1 MQNIELLQWSFLGNT
16 IQAYLA
22 AFLLFVGALVILR
35 ILERVV
41 IHRLQSF
48 CLKHALKVDPFFF
61 EILQKT
67 VVPLLY
73 VGAFYFAAVQLVL
86 HPSIEKLVHAFCI
99 VVATIQVTR
108 LALTLSI
115 LLLEKTWFKKV
126 TAQGGTVASTSIL
139 TLVRVVVWGLGIVFI
154 LDNLGFNVSAVIAG
168 LGIGGIAVALAA
180 QTILGDLF
188 NYFVI
193 FFDKPFQEGDAIV
206 VGEYTGTIEHIGIK
220 TTRIRSESGEQ
231 IVFSNT
237 DLTSSRIR
245 NYKRMDRRR
254 ARFLLGVTYQTSNE
268 QLKKI
273 PDMVREI
280 IQGVKDTSFERAHF
294 KSFAN
299 SSLDFEVVYFVF
311 GSDYDKYMNVQQRIN
326 LAIKDFFEKEGIEFA
341 YPTQT
346 IYEYKVPVKA

>member
-1 MQNIELLQWSFLGNT
+1 MQNVEFLRLTILGNT

-22 AFLLFVGALVILR
+22 ALLLFVGALVVLR
-35 ILERVV
+35 VLEKVV

-48 CLKHALKVDPFFF
+48 CEKRAVKVDPFFF

-73 VGAFYFAAVQLVL
+73 VSAFYFAAVQLAL
-86 HPSIEKLVHAFCI
+86 HPVVENLVHGFCI

-108 LALTLSI
+108 LALTLAI

-126 TAQGGTVASTSIL
+126 TAQGGTVASASIL

-193 FFDKPFQEGDAIV
+193 FFDKPFQEGDSIV
-206 VGEYTGTIEHIGIK
+206 VGEYAGTIEHIGIK

-254 ARFLLGVTYQTSNE
+254 SRFQLGVAYQTSNE

-273 PDMVREI
+273 PGMVREI
-280 IQGVKDTSFERAHF
+280 IQGIEGTAFERAHF
-294 KSFAN
+294 KNFG
-299 SSLDFEVVYFVF
+299 SSTLDFEVVYFVS
-311 GSDYDKYMNVQQRIN
+311 GSDYEKYMNVQQRIN
-326 LAIKDFFEKEGIEFA
+326 LAIKDAFEKEGIEFA

-346 IYEYKVPVKA
+346 IYEYKVPVKT